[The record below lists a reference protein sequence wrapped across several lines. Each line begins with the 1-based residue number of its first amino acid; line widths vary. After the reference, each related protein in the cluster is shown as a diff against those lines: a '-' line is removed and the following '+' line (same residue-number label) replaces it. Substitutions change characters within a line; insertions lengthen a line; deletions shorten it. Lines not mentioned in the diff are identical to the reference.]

1 MLICSN
7 IKLDS
12 VDFKKIKSRHSI
24 TFIILFLFMQLSFMV
39 HAQEV
44 SVIDHK
50 GTKTL
55 IRNNTI
61 STSAIVPAAP
71 VMSDIWIDISISDHQ
86 RVMIWNGSAWKEL
99 TFMGLSGSIFFAG
112 SDGIPTQNN
121 DQIFWDDINNRL
133 GIGTNSPSQSLDV
146 NGSIRIRTL
155 DNSVTTDEIIKT
167 DNNGVLRKSKVNH
180 GGRWTNT
187 DTSTNLNINNTV
199 VPIFGSNDYVDDGT
213 ALYEVSGNT
222 LIVKESGRYDI
233 RANIALLGIGDGN
246 LLVDYDHYTNVNAR
260 IAINGSPVGS
270 LAASGF
276 IAFFNDNDHSSIHM
290 NEILQLN
297 ANDVITIISYREAN
311 IGAVRFSSSGT
322 SSFIINKLR

>member
-1 MLICSN
+1 
-7 IKLDS
+7 
-12 VDFKKIKSRHSI
+12 
-24 TFIILFLFMQLSFMV
+24 MV

-55 IRNNTI
+55 IRNNTTNEGI
-61 STSAIVPAAP
+61 IAP
-71 VMSDIWIDISISDHQ
+71 TNPVINDIWINTSDSDHQ
-86 RVMIWNGSAWKEL
+86 RVMIWNGSNWAEV
-99 TFMGLSGSIFFAG
+99 TFKGIQGSIFFAG

-121 DQIFWDDINNRL
+121 VQFFWNNANYRL

-146 NGSIRIRTL
+146 NGAIRIRTL
-155 DNSVTTDEIIKT
+155 DNAVTTDEIIKA
-167 DNNGVLRKSKVNH
+167 DNNGVLRKSKVNQ

-199 VPIFGSNDYVDDGT
+199 VPIFGSNDYVDDGIG
-213 ALYEVSGNT
+213 LYEVSGNT

-233 RANIALLGIGDGN
+233 RANIALLGIADGN
-246 LLVDYDHYTNVNAR
+246 ILADYDHSTNVNAR
-260 IAINGSPVGS
+260 IAINGTPVGA
-270 LAASGF
+270 LAASGTITF
-276 IAFFNDNDHSSIHM
+276 INGNDHSSIHI

-311 IGAVRFSSSGT
+311 IEAVRFSSSGT
-322 SSFIINKLR
+322 SNFTINKVH